1 MAAKEARARIKINR
15 LLKDAGWR
23 FFAND
28 AGPAISVTSADD
40 AAIYLAEGSTNSV
53 SDASGYADDADAN
66 AAIWS
71 DADLTLGGTG
81 SLSVAGNGNDGIT
94 SKDDLVVLSGTITVD
109 AADDALVGKDALVIE
124 GGTLKLTAGGDALK
138 SDKDDDETKGWVW
151 VKGGTQARTV
161 VRPATDIEYPLLPG
175 EEASHVKVNYDVP
188 KVIDAPLTAGTKVGS
203 AILTYDGEEIG
214 RVDMVAEAVPEGFSI
229 GSWLVGLLEGPL
241 SWF

>member
-1 MAAKEARARIKINR
+1 MHLIAVLMKAPSEDARFPEMRAILDYGFANVTLAKGPTAKEA
-15 LLKDAGWR
+15 
-23 FFAND
+23 
-28 AGPAISVTSADD
+28 SHH
-40 AAIYLAEGSTNSV
+40 
-53 SDASGYADDADAN
+53 
-66 AAIWS
+66 
-71 DADLTLGGTG
+71 
-81 SLSVAGNGNDGIT
+81 
-94 SKDDLVVLSGTITVD
+94 
-109 AADDALVGKDALVIE
+109 
-124 GGTLKLTAGGDALK
+124 
-138 SDKDDDETKGWVW
+138 VW